1 MRAVAKVIR
10 YHVGDVV
17 RLRKT
22 HPCGNDRWEI
32 IRTGMDFGLRC
43 LGCGRYVMIP
53 RRRFERSVKEVLG
66 PLQGSGTASP

>member
-1 MRAVAKVIR
+1 MIR

-66 PLQGSGTASP
+66 PLHGPGTALPQG

>member
-1 MRAVAKVIR
+1 MIR

-22 HPCGNDRWEI
+22 HPCGSDRWEI

-66 PLQGSGTASP
+66 PPAEAPGWAP